1 MVRIIGVDWNI
12 VENNLDAYMQS
23 YHQLALVCIVIA
35 SGLLGYFSFT
45 FPPRPFDG
53 IHDTVKEISADPT
66 NRYVR
71 VPTTNCNDE
80 PGELITMFN
89 ETLDRMQRYID
100 QQSQFV
106 SDVSHELRTP
116 VAIIQ
121 GHLEMLQR
129 WARMIRKCWMTQ
141 LKQTLIGDSPNEKTL
156 VQCMRLYDNN
166 FKMLYPTYFPFAV
179 TI

>member
-1 MVRIIGVDWNI
+1 
-12 VENNLDAYMQS
+12 MQS
-23 YHQLALVCIVIA
+23 YHQLALVCILALCLVVIA
-35 SGLLGYFSFT
+35 SGLLGYFLSLFLL
-45 FPPRPFDG
+45 RPLDE

-66 NRYVR
+66 KDVR
-71 VPTTNCNDE
+71 VPTTNRNDE
-80 PGELITMFN
+80 LAELITMFN
-89 ETLDRMQRYID
+89 EMLDRMQRYID

-129 WARMIRKCWMTQ
+129 WGKDDPKVLDDSIKARSTITLRCYI
-141 LKQTLIGDSPNEKTL
+141 QTLLSVWT
-156 VQCMRLYDNN
+156 
-166 FKMLYPTYFPFAV
+166 